1 MSFRFFSIKYKKL
14 KISPSLSHSLSFS
27 STAMQRQSFGT
38 PSSKQLLQMD
48 GDDEKRR
55 RSSPVGGGV
64 VEDEEEEIKAEKFD
78 RSATAR
84 VERTVHL
91 IPLLVLL
98 CFLILYLRSYDPD
111 SPKSPIVGD
120 SLVRK
125 SSTAEEER
133 LFETTKGGI
142 GDALAISGH
151 RSLHQLG
158 RRGGRRNRKIGFR

>member
-1 MSFRFFSIKYKKL
+1 
-14 KISPSLSHSLSFS
+14 
-27 STAMQRQSFGT
+27 MQRQSFGT

-55 RSSPVGGGV
+55 RSSSPIGGGV

-98 CFLILYLRSYDPD
+98 CFLILYLRSYDPA
-111 SPKSPIVGD
+111 SKG
-120 SLVRK
+120 
-125 SSTAEEER
+125 EEER
-133 LFETTKGGI
+133 FFEATKGGI

-158 RRGGRRNRKIGFR
+158 RRGGRRNRKLGFR